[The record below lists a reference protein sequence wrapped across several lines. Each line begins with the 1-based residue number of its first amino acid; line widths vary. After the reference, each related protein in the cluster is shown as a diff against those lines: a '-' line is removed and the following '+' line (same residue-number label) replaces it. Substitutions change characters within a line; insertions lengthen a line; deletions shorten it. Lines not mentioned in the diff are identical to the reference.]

1 MSKAGDKSA
10 RAVAAKTNTD
20 VTKHKHCCT
29 HHFKTAI
36 KDKLDGGKGQLK
48 LKSGQMYTIPS
59 RTKAY
64 KAMKAS
70 IVAARAKV
78 ENPAA
83 EPEPAKEE
91 KDETTE
97 PKSEASASFSIEMTA
112 DEYFEYRTTKEAAAK
127 QADQ

>member
-1 MSKAGDKSA
+1 
-10 RAVAAKTNTD
+10 
-20 VTKHKHCCT
+20 
-29 HHFKTAI
+29 
-36 KDKLDGGKGQLK
+36 
-48 LKSGQMYTIPS
+48 MYTIPS

-91 KDETTE
+91 KNETTD
-97 PKSEASASFSIEMTA
+97 PKSDASVSFSIEMTA
-112 DEYFEYRTTKEAAAK
+112 DEYFEYRTTKEAAEKRATFS
-127 QADQ
+127 ADQ